1 MNRYFD
7 FSHTQLKVLA
17 GLAGLLLLLSGYQFV
32 RAYSSPTE
40 QSLELPILLSDPT
53 EYTGLFVLD
62 PNTAPIDSLE
72 LLPGIGPALA
82 ERIVTY
88 RQHGRFE
95 EPIDITN
102 VRGIGPRTY
111 ERLKPYLKVHR
122 P

>member
-17 GLAGLLLLLSGYQFV
+17 GLAVLLLLLSGYQFV

-40 QSLELPILLSDPT
+40 RSLELPILLSHPT
-53 EYTGLFVLD
+53 DYTGLFVLD

-82 ERIVTY
+82 ERIVAY
-88 RQHGRFE
+88 RQHGRFV

-102 VRGIGPRTY
+102 VHGIGPRTY
-111 ERLKPYLKVHR
+111 ERLKPYLKVNR